1 MLIAHLPA
9 GYVLGTAVRGVR
21 RSAYAVM
28 SAALFGSVAP
38 DLDMF
43 YFYTLGARQAH
54 HHFYVTHW
62 PLFWLALGVIVVP
75 VVNWLR
81 PRLTVAS
88 VVFFVAVMIH
98 MVLDSIAVA
107 DAVQQSYRGT
117 RHHSRRL
124 LALDLEFCPALDL
137 RARARHLRVGGAVG
151 GEKCEAAPVAGKRS
165 LNLSC
170 LNRRMARH
178 RSRSGRGLLRGRSAN
193 SCL

>member
-75 VVNWLR
+75 VVKWLR
-81 PRLTVAS
+81 PQLTVAS
-88 VVFFVAVMIH
+88 VVFLVAVMIH
-98 MVLDSIAVA
+98 MVLDSIAAPMAWLMPFNSRTVELVTIPAAYSHWILSFVLHWTFALELAICALAALLVA
-107 DAVQQSYRGT
+107 RNAR
-117 RHHSRRL
+117 RRRL
-124 LALDLEFCPALDL
+124 QES
-137 RARARHLRVGGAVG
+137 GA
-151 GEKCEAAPVAGKRS
+151 
-165 LNLSC
+165 
-170 LNRRMARH
+170 
-178 RSRSGRGLLRGRSAN
+178 
-193 SCL
+193 